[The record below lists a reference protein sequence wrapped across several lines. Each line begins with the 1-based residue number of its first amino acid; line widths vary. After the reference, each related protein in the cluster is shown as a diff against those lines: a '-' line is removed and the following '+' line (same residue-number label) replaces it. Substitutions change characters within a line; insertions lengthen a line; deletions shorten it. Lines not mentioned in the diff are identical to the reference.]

1 MKQNLSF
8 KHILTVAVCA
18 LSVASC
24 SLDYEPKTG
33 PSSGNFPANITEAE
47 YGLYAAYKSLS
58 TFDASSVA
66 WWKVADNITDIGV
79 TRVNTAKFTELVTSA
94 ATGENAVSVKIY
106 NTIYNVVSRINLV
119 LDGLGNLEG
128 KEPAEDIA
136 ALRNELLCLRAF
148 CYDMGCQYYGDMPY
162 IDHSLS
168 LTDNQY
174 PRTPREEVTAKLL
187 ADLSDENIA
196 TLPLHHNQSQFGT
209 ARIGQV
215 AAYGLRARIAL
226 EWGNYE
232 LAATSAAKA
241 IALAKEAGY
250 ELQPLDLSFCG
261 EDHDAGEPTG
271 TVDLFGYAGHA
282 NSKEWIWCVQFDRRI
297 DGNTLKEAYYQLSR
311 VPGGCAYFG
320 PSQHF
325 IDMFQCTDGKSISES
340 PLYDWQHPWKN
351 RDPRLDLYCVR
362 PGSRL
367 YNYEFQT
374 SKNAKTIKDYNTGAD
389 VSNLESQGT
398 KGVYGANGSKGPGGY
413 LWRKHIDI
421 AELDNGSITSSS
433 PSDMNCGLMRLAEL
447 YLIEA
452 EANIEWTSGDLALA
466 KKDLDLI
473 RSRVGMP
480 EVDGSS
486 RESLRKALR
495 YERAVELCDE
505 GFRWFDLR
513 RWGIAEKA
521 VNGTI
526 YAPAQDG
533 SMSNARPSF
542 DDNWLPTYDGSTFD
556 GQAMNLRVYNT
567 YTYRTGKDELWPIP
581 QTELDTNPLINEN
594 NPGY

>member
-1 MKQNLSF
+1 MKRNTFFS
-8 KHILTVAVCA
+8 ILTAVACT
-18 LSVASC
+18 LGMSSC
-24 SLDYEPKTG
+24 SLDYEPKNG

-58 TFDASSVA
+58 TFDASSMA
-66 WWKVADNITDIGV
+66 WWKVADNITDLGV
-79 TRVNTAKFTELVTSA
+79 TRVNVSKFTELVTSA

-106 NTIYNVVSRINLV
+106 NTIYNVVSRVNLV
-119 LDGLGNLEG
+119 LDGLDNLEG
-128 KEPAEDIA
+128 TASAEEVA

-148 CYDMGCQYYGDMPY
+148 CYDMGCQYFGAMPY

-174 PRTPREEVTAKLL
+174 PRMPREEVTAKLL
-187 ADLSDENIA
+187 ADLSDENIE
-196 TLPLHHNQSQFGT
+196 TLPLRHNQSQFGT
-209 ARIGQV
+209 ARI
-215 AAYGLRARIAL
+215 AL
-226 EWGNYE
+226 EWGDYE
-232 LAATSAAKA
+232 LAASSAAKA
-241 IALAKEAGY
+241 LARAEEAGY

-261 EDHDAGEPTG
+261 EDHEAGEPTG
-271 TVDLFGYAGHA
+271 TVDLFGYAGQD
-282 NSKEWIWCVQFDRRI
+282 NSNEWIWCVQYDRRI
-297 DGNTLKEAYYQLSR
+297 DGNTEKEAYYQLSR
-311 VPGGCAYFG
+311 VAGGCSYFG
-320 PSQHF
+320 PSQHM
-325 IDMFQCTDGKSISES
+325 IDMFQCTDGKAISES
-340 PLYDWQHPWKN
+340 PLYDWQHPWRN

-367 YNYEFQT
+367 FNYEFQT
-374 SKNAKTIKDYNTGAD
+374 SKNAKTVMNYDTGAE

-398 KGVYGANGSKGPGGY
+398 KGVYGANGNKGPGGY

-421 AELDNGSITSSS
+421 AELENGSITSSS
-433 PSDMNCGLMRLAEL
+433 PTDMNCGLMRLAEL

-452 EANIEWTSGDLALA
+452 EANIEWEGGDLSLA
-466 KKDLDLI
+466 KSDLDFI
-473 RSRVGMP
+473 RARVGMP
-480 EVDGSS
+480 PVDGSS
-486 RESLRKALR
+486 RESLRTALR

-521 VNGTI
+521 VGGTI

-533 SMSNARPSF
+533 SMSNAKPSF
-542 DDNWLPTYDGSTFD
+542 DDSWIPTYDGTTFD
-556 GQAMNLRVYNT
+556 GQEMNLRVYNT
-567 YTYRTGKDELWPIP
+567 YTYRSGKDELWPIP